1 MPTYS
6 TDDTIGKRR
15 LSSQIT
21 ANLNTRTKENIR
33 ELHFKKL
40 LKVIGWV
47 RKTSKQVSGI
57 TIVTEKG
64 FEEGLRGWTVL
75 VDMGTHI
82 VIPQYIHGTKS
93 LVTNEYRY
101 LTNQELISNAFKEKK
116 VTVRNFND
124 LSELE
129 EAFKAGMDPEIYKE
143 MMHERIRAKSRDRV
157 HSHGRMHHTPT

>member
-15 LSSQIT
+15 PSASH

-64 FEEGLRGWTVL
+64 FEEGLRGWRN
-75 VDMGTHI
+75 DHI
-82 VIPQYIHGTKS
+82 FQPYI
-93 LVTNEYRY
+93 
-101 LTNQELISNAFKEKK
+101 
-116 VTVRNFND
+116 
-124 LSELE
+124 
-129 EAFKAGMDPEIYKE
+129 
-143 MMHERIRAKSRDRV
+143 
-157 HSHGRMHHTPT
+157 